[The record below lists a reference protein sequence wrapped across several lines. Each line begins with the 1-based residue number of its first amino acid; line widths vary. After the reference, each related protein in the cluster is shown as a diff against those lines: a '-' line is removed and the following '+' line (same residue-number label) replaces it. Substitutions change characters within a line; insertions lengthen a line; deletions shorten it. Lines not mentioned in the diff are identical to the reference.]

1 MNQTNFK
8 SLLRHMVYAA
18 VCLALCMVL
27 PFLTGQ
33 IPQIGS
39 ALSPMH
45 IPVLLAGFLCG
56 PWWAMAVGFAAPM
69 LRHVWMG
76 MPPLITAIAMSF
88 ELAGYGLF
96 SGLLY
101 RLLPKKTVN
110 IYVSLIGAMILGRI
124 IWGIAMV
131 VISGVTGSAFTWS
144 AFMAGAL
151 LNAIPGIILH
161 IVLIPILVMALK
173 RAKVLDACLISG
185 VTPVFPE
192 CVGSRR
198 SSCVCRSDRW
208 YFCVL
213 PACAA
218 GTLPGIHFA

>member
-1 MNQTNFK
+1 MNRTK
-8 SLLRHMVYAA
+8 TTTLLRHLVYAA
-18 VCLALCMVL
+18 VCLALCMLL

-56 PWWAMAVGFAAPM
+56 PWWALAVGFVAPM

-88 ELAGYGLF
+88 ELAAYGLF

-124 IWGIAMV
+124 VWGIAMV
-131 VISGVTGSAFTWS
+131 VISGVSGSAFTWS
-144 AFMAGAL
+144 AFIAGAL
-151 LNAIPGIILH
+151 LNAVPGIILH

-173 RAKVLDACLISG
+173 RAKVLDA
-185 VTPVFPE
+185 
-192 CVGSRR
+192 
-198 SSCVCRSDRW
+198 
-208 YFCVL
+208 
-213 PACAA
+213 
-218 GTLPGIHFA
+218 

>member
-1 MNQTNFK
+1 MNRTK
-8 SLLRHMVYAA
+8 TATLLRHLVYAA
-18 VCLALCMVL
+18 VCLALCMLL

-56 PWWAMAVGFAAPM
+56 PWWAMAVGFVAPM

-173 RAKVLDACLISG
+173 RAKVLDA
-185 VTPVFPE
+185 
-192 CVGSRR
+192 
-198 SSCVCRSDRW
+198 
-208 YFCVL
+208 
-213 PACAA
+213 
-218 GTLPGIHFA
+218 

>member
-1 MNQTNFK
+1 MNPTK
-8 SLLRHMVYAA
+8 SKFLLRHMVYAA

-173 RAKVLDACLISG
+173 RAKVLDA
-185 VTPVFPE
+185 
-192 CVGSRR
+192 
-198 SSCVCRSDRW
+198 
-208 YFCVL
+208 
-213 PACAA
+213 
-218 GTLPGIHFA
+218 